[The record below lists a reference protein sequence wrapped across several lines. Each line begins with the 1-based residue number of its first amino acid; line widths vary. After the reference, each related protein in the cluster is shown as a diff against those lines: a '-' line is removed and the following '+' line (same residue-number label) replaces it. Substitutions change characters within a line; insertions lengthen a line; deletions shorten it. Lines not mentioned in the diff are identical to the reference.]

1 MSDFSISEFLYSVV
15 GCFFFFKQKT
25 AYEMR
30 ISDWSS
36 DVCSSD
42 LLALREIQYRVLT
55 GELGGRLRQLCEV
68 DGPSQRVARAI
79 DLVKARYAEALRV
92 EELAAAAHMS
102 PSALHQRFKAATTM
116 SPLQFQKQLRLQEAR
131 RLVLSAGMEDRKGK

>member
-1 MSDFSISEFLYSVV
+1 M
-15 GCFFFFKQKT
+15 
-25 AYEMR
+25 AP
-30 ISDWSS
+30 
-36 DVCSSD
+36 
-42 LLALREIQYRVLT
+42 LLDAVLRRARLLDTPGEAAVLAPVARCEIQYRVLT

-102 PSALHQRFKAATTM
+102 PSALHQRFKAATTL
-116 SPLQFQKQLRLQEAR
+116 SPLPFQKQLRLPEAR
-131 RLVLSAGMEDRKGK
+131 RRMLRESGSASGRERVWQ